1 VEFLINNVIGLLYG
15 FNFIIV
21 VFMGMLYKVIS
32 RQLLRKKV
40 MRRIYTND
48 FMLNRIA
55 GFAFD
60 VMMISSIM
68 AIDISVVVEPGFII
82 TLITIGF
89 IGGLATY
96 GYVGFIT
103 KKVYP
108 NYTHEAFLV
117 FYGTITG
124 TASTGVALLRE
135 KDPYFKTPATNDI
148 VYGSSMAIPL
158 GFPLLLF
165 VGIVY
170 QGWLQLGTVLVT
182 LIVIFTTY
190 HLVLTRQ
197 KKTKKVIQSSTKVS

>member
-1 VEFLINNVIGLLYG
+1 
-15 FNFIIV
+15 
-21 VFMGMLYKVIS
+21 MGMLYKVIS

-96 GYVGFIT
+96 GYLCFIT

-117 FYGTITG
+117 FYGTMTG

-170 QGWLQLGTVLVT
+170 QGWLQLGIVLVT